1 MIFTNKVDQAE
12 PDVDDLKLIFDKE
25 IVFPEDEG
33 NNLRTHH
40 FIEVLTKSIE
50 QYKTYINGKK
60 EKISELL
67 DKEEAGGLNAKEKN
81 DLLSLQNELLCLDKM
96 SISEVPESLKSFET
110 LEKISQARKDA
121 EAYIQSLLEKIDD
134 ESKR

>member
-1 MIFTNKVDQAE
+1 
-12 PDVDDLKLIFDKE
+12 
-25 IVFPEDEG
+25 
-33 NNLRTHH
+33 
-40 FIEVLTKSIE
+40 
-50 QYKTYINGKK
+50 
-60 EKISELL
+60 
-67 DKEEAGGLNAKEKN
+67 
-81 DLLSLQNELLCLDKM
+81 M

>member
-1 MIFTNKVDQAE
+1 M
-12 PDVDDLKLIFDKE
+12 
-25 IVFPEDEG
+25 
-33 NNLRTHH
+33 
-40 FIEVLTKSIE
+40 
-50 QYKTYINGKK
+50 
-60 EKISELL
+60 L